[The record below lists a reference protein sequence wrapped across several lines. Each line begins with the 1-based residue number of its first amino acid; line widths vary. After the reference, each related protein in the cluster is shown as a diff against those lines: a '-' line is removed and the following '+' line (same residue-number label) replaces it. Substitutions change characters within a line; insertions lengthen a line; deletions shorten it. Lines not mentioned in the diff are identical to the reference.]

1 MFPAKLAQRYQPL
14 RVLGRGGMGVVFE
27 AEDTTLR
34 RRVAVKVLSASAKN
48 LSREMQ
54 RRFVSEAI
62 ALARISH
69 PGVVGIYDSGVDSGS
84 GTPYLVMEMLD
95 GADLFVLGA
104 GVPFAVPAACWI
116 AVEMLGALEAAHTSG
131 VLHRDVKPGN
141 VRVTPDGKVVLYDF
155 GLALVAEERRITA
168 TGSDIIGTA
177 QYMAPERVRRL
188 PSSGATDLYGV
199 GVCLHFMLTGRPPFG
214 EETVDVGALVL
225 KAAEGVSRIREKGLG
240 LPDELAAAVDA
251 LCAPDYRERPDS
263 AASAAALLRPWA
275 GGGGSQVLQR
285 VTGYL
290 ARPVPRAQRRRPPAA
305 HIFAE
310 AERTSFRGPVADP
323 NPAALPG
330 PSPVP
335 RGDEHR
341 VEPEYDW
348 WHGDEGRGRGDEG
361 HRDEGHRDEGRGHDD
376 GRGVARAAAPA
387 PAPAPFPYPQSPAP
401 FPYPQIPATPPAVP
415 PGAPTVESTVV
426 PAPASSVAPTVEA
439 VVAVVAEAP
448 NPLALSEITRRLVHG
463 RMTEHAAVQRQREAV
478 GLVMRGKPQEASQ
491 LLDGVLQ
498 FCQETLGPGHPTIL
512 ACQFWQAVCLART
525 GQSARALQLF
535 ARVREHQGQGRTGAG

>member
-290 ARPVPRAQRRRPPAA
+290 ARPVPRAQRRRIPPTHTA
-305 HIFAE
+305 AE
-310 AERTSFRGPVADP
+310 AERTSFRGALADMSR
-323 NPAALPG
+323 AAAPG
-330 PSPVP
+330 PSPC
-335 RGDEHR
+335 
-341 VEPEYDW
+341 
-348 WHGDEGRGRGDEG
+348 
-361 HRDEGHRDEGRGHDD
+361 
-376 GRGVARAAAPA
+376 RAATSTGWNRSTNGGRATRGAATATRGAATTTAGAPSAGRRPPPSRIPRAPPPSPVRRAPA
-387 PAPAPFPYPQSPAP
+387 R
-401 FPYPQIPATPPAVP
+401 PPAHP
-415 PGAPTVESTVV
+415 PSRRPWRRPSCR
-426 PAPASSVAPTVEA
+426 PPRPPSHPPSKRSWP
-439 VVAVVAEAP
+439 
-448 NPLALSEITRRLVHG
+448 SFRRRRTRS
-463 RMTEHAAVQRQREAV
+463 
-478 GLVMRGKPQEASQ
+478 P
-491 LLDGVLQ
+491 
-498 FCQETLGPGHPTIL
+498 
-512 ACQFWQAVCLART
+512 
-525 GQSARALQLF
+525 
-535 ARVREHQGQGRTGAG
+535 

>member
-1 MFPAKLAQRYQPL
+1 MAAGNDVFPAKLAQRYQPL

-290 ARPVPRAQRRRPPAA
+290 ARPVPRAQRRRIPPTHTA
-305 HIFAE
+305 AE
-310 AERTSFRGPVADP
+310 AERTSFRGALADMSR
-323 NPAALPG
+323 AAAPG

-341 VEPEYDW
+341 VEPEYEW
-348 WHGDEGRGRGDEG
+348 WQGDEGRRHSDEG
-361 HRDEGHRDEGRGHDD
+361 GGHDD
-376 GRGVARAAAPA
+376 GRGAERGA
-387 PAPAPFPYPQSPAP
+387 APAPFPYPQSPAP
-401 FPYPQIPATPPAVP
+401 FPCPQSPGTP
-415 PGAPTVESTVV
+415 PGAPTVASTMASTVV

-439 VVAVVAEAP
+439 VVAVVPEAP

-491 LLDGVLQ
+491 LLAGVLQ

-535 ARVREHQGQGRTGAG
+535 ARVREHQGQGRAGAG